1 MPSPGR
7 HQRDDNQKRCENCGK
22 DTPLDRTLNL
32 SGRTFMCG
40 KNHEEIMTISKENTI
55 EEVVTKYPES
65 VMVFMKH
72 GLHCVGC
79 HVSAFESIEEGAM
92 AHGINV
98 DALVADLNKIALS
111 KKK

>member
-1 MPSPGR
+1 
-7 HQRDDNQKRCENCGK
+7 
-22 DTPLDRTLNL
+22 
-32 SGRTFMCG
+32 
-40 KNHEEIMTISKENTI
+40 MTITKENTI

-79 HVSAFESIEEGAM
+79 HVSAFESVEEGAM
-92 AHGINV
+92 AHGIDV
-98 DALVADLNKIALS
+98 DALVEDLNKMAQS

>member
-1 MPSPGR
+1 
-7 HQRDDNQKRCENCGK
+7 
-22 DTPLDRTLNL
+22 
-32 SGRTFMCG
+32 
-40 KNHEEIMTISKENTI
+40 MTISKENTI
-55 EEVVTKYPES
+55 EDVVTKYPES

-92 AHGINV
+92 AHEINV

>member
-1 MPSPGR
+1 
-7 HQRDDNQKRCENCGK
+7 
-22 DTPLDRTLNL
+22 
-32 SGRTFMCG
+32 
-40 KNHEEIMTISKENTI
+40 MTISKENTI
-55 EEVVTKYPES
+55 EEVVTRYPES

-92 AHGINV
+92 AHGIDV

>member
-1 MPSPGR
+1 
-7 HQRDDNQKRCENCGK
+7 
-22 DTPLDRTLNL
+22 
-32 SGRTFMCG
+32 
-40 KNHEEIMTISKENTI
+40 MTISKENTI

>member
-1 MPSPGR
+1 MFVYNIWKSIG
-7 HQRDDNQKRCENCGK
+7 KENK
-22 DTPLDRTLNL
+22 D
-32 SGRTFMCG
+32 RTFMCR
-40 KNHEEIMTISKENTI
+40 KNHGEIMTITKDNTI
-55 EEVVTKYPES
+55 EDVVTKYPES

-98 DALVADLNKIALS
+98 DALVEDLNKVAES
-111 KKK
+111 RKK

>member
-1 MPSPGR
+1 
-7 HQRDDNQKRCENCGK
+7 
-22 DTPLDRTLNL
+22 
-32 SGRTFMCG
+32 MCW

-55 EEVVTKYPES
+55 EEVVKKYPES

-92 AHGINV
+92 AHGIDV
-98 DALVADLNKIALS
+98 DALVSDLNKIALS

>member
-1 MPSPGR
+1 
-7 HQRDDNQKRCENCGK
+7 
-22 DTPLDRTLNL
+22 
-32 SGRTFMCG
+32 
-40 KNHEEIMTISKENTI
+40 MTITKENTI
-55 EEVVTKYPES
+55 EDVVTKYPET

-92 AHGINV
+92 AHGIEV
-98 DALVADLNKIALS
+98 DALVADLNKVAES

>member
-1 MPSPGR
+1 VGKT
-7 HQRDDNQKRCENCGK
+7 NYEENE
-22 DTPLDRTLNL
+22 D
-32 SGRTFMCG
+32 
-40 KNHEEIMTISKENTI
+40 IMTITKETTI
-55 EEVVTKYPES
+55 EDAVAKYPET

-79 HVSAFESIEEGAM
+79 HVSAFETIEEGAM

-98 DALVADLNKIALS
+98 DALVEDLNKVVES